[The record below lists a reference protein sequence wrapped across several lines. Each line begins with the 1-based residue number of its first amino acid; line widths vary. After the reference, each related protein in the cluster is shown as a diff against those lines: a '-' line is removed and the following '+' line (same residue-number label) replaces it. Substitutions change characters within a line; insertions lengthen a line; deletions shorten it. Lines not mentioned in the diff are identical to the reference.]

1 MIMLRRVVTR
11 RVDAEHKA
19 SVSEVAGLDP
29 DDNKVDNAEKS
40 GDKKG
45 GR

>member
-1 MIMLRRVVTR
+1 MSCVRV
-11 RVDAEHKA
+11 VDAEHKA
-19 SVSEVAGLDP
+19 SVSVVAGLDP